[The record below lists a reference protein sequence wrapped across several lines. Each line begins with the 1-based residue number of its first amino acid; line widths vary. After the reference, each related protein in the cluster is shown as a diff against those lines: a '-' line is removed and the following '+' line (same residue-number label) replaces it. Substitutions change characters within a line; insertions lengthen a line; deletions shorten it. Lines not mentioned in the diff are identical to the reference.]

1 MSEQTQSQP
10 NIKLTKKFGG
20 DLDLVVLPVF
30 KDQDYTPVL
39 KTYVQN
45 SDLINLIKQDYKNQ
59 FGSTYLVYSNTE
71 HKRIMLIGL
80 GKKSELGPNT
90 WRQAL
95 QIVIRKGQDLGIKN
109 IGIVLPSIKAS
120 DLIQYLEL
128 TGFALM
134 FGIYKFTHY
143 KHTEPN
149 ETKHNLE
156 NIYVLNKSV
165 TTKAEQALEQGVNI
179 GLATNNSRDLANH
192 PGNVATPTH
201 LANHA
206 LKLAKKYKLKI
217 KVLNPVEI
225 KKEGMG
231 LLTGVSLGSD
241 EPPKFIVLE
250 HLATGKQAKQSKPIV
265 LVGKGLTFDSGGIS
279 IKPSE
284 KLEEM
289 KYDMCGGATVLGIFE
304 AVASLKLPIHLVGLI
319 PSTENLLSGKA
330 VKPGDILK
338 SHSGK
343 TVEVINTDAE
353 GRLILADAISFAKK
367 YYDPKL
373 IVDYATLTGAVVV
386 ALGDDYT
393 GYFSNVQT
401 YNQPVKQASTQSGE
415 LYWSLPLAPSY
426 KDHLKSQVADIK
438 NIAGNSHAGSTTAA
452 LFLESFVGQTP
463 WIHFDIAGTAWNT
476 RAKSHMPAGAT
487 GWGVYFTLNFL
498 RNLKSNN
505 K

>member
-10 NIKLTKKFGG
+10 NIKLTKKFGD
-20 DLDLVVLPVF
+20 DLELVVLPVF
-30 KDQDYTPVL
+30 KDQDYIPAL
-39 KTYVQN
+39 KIYVQDSN
-45 SDLINLIKQDYKNQ
+45 FLSLIKQDYKTQ

-71 HKRIMLIGL
+71 HKRIMLVSL
-80 GKKSELGPNT
+80 GKQSELSPNT
-90 WRQAL
+90 WRRAL

-109 IGIVLPSIKAS
+109 IGIVLPNTKTS
-120 DLIQYLEL
+120 DLNQYLEIA
-128 TGFALM
+128 GFALM
-134 FGIYKFTHY
+134 FGLYEFTHY
-143 KHTEPN
+143 KHTGPE

-156 NIYVLNKSV
+156 NIYVLSKS
-165 TTKAEQALEQGVNI
+165 TTSKAERALQQGVTI
-179 GLATNNSRDLANH
+179 GLAANNARDLANH

-206 LKLAKKYKLKI
+206 QKLAKKYKLKLKI
-217 KVLNPVEI
+217 FNQAEI

-250 HLATGKQAKQSKPIV
+250 YLPTGKQAKQSKPIV

-367 YYDPKL
+367 YYEPRL

-386 ALGDDYT
+386 ALGGDYT

-401 YNQPVKQASTQSGE
+401 YNQPIKQASTQSGE
-415 LYWSLPLAPSY
+415 LYWPLPLAPDY
-426 KDHLKSQVADIK
+426 KDQLKSLVADVK
-438 NIAGNSHAGSTTAA
+438 NIAGNSHAGSITAA
-452 LFLESFVGQTP
+452 LFLENFVGQTP
-463 WIHFDIAGTAWNT
+463 WVHFDIAGTAWNMQP
-476 RAKSHMPAGAT
+476 KPHMTAGAT
-487 GWGVYFTLNFL
+487 GWGVLFTLNFL
-498 RNLKSNN
+498 RNIK
-505 K
+505 